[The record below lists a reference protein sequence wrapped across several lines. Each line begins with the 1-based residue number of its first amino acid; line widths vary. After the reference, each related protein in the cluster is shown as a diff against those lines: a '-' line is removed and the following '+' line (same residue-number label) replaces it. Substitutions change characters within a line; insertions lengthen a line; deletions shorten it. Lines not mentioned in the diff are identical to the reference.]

1 MKLLRIARVPPVV
14 VSPSDTVQTAVE
26 KMCDVGV
33 GAVAVVDQAGRPVG
47 IFTERD
53 LMQRV
58 VRPGR
63 DPHET
68 RVEKVMTRDP
78 LVAPQE
84 MEASDAF
91 EFMTDKNFRHLPLTD
106 HFGKLQGMLSVRHL
120 MRHIVEHLSHE
131 LEGMNAYLGADAP
144 GGD

>member
-14 VSPSDTVQTAVE
+14 VAPQDTVHAATE
-26 KMCDVGV
+26 KMCDLGV
-33 GAVAVVDQAGRPVG
+33 GAVGVVDKEGKLVG

-53 LMQRV
+53 LMRRV
-58 VRPGR
+58 VRPR
-63 DPHET
+63 LDPYKIPVAEA
-68 RVEKVMTRDP
+68 MTHNP
-78 LVAPQE
+78 TAAPQD
-84 MEASDAF
+84 MQASEAF
-91 EFMTDKNFRHLPLTD
+91 EFMTDKHFRHLPIVD

-120 MRHIVEHLSHE
+120 MRHLVEHLSHE

>member
-1 MKLLRIARVPPVV
+1 MKLLRIARVPPVAAA
-14 VSPSDTVQTAVE
+14 PQDAVQAAVE

-33 GAVAVVDQAGRPVG
+33 GAVGVIDKDGRLVG

-53 LMQRV
+53 LMRRV
-58 VRPGR
+58 VRPGL

-68 RVEKVMTRDP
+68 RVQEVMTPDP
-78 LVAPQE
+78 LIAPQE

-91 EFMTDKNFRHLPLTD
+91 EFMTDKHFRHLPIVD
-106 HFGKLQGMLSVRHL
+106 HLGKLQGMLSVRHL
-120 MRHIVEHLSHE
+120 MRHLVEHLSHE

>member
-14 VSPSDTVQTAVE
+14 AAPLDAVQTAVD

-33 GAVAVVDQAGRPVG
+33 GAVGVIDKDGRLVG

-53 LMQRV
+53 LMRRV
-58 VRPGR
+58 VRPGL

-68 RVEKVMTRDP
+68 RLQEVMTPDP
-78 LVAPQE
+78 LIAPQE

-91 EFMTDKNFRHLPLTD
+91 EFMTDKHFRHLPIVD
-106 HFGKLQGMLSVRHL
+106 HLGRMQGMLSVRHL
-120 MRHIVEHLSHE
+120 MRHLVEHLSHE

>member
-14 VSPSDTVQTAVE
+14 VSPADTVQTAVE

-53 LMQRV
+53 LMLRV

-68 RVEKVMTRDP
+68 HVEKVMTRDP